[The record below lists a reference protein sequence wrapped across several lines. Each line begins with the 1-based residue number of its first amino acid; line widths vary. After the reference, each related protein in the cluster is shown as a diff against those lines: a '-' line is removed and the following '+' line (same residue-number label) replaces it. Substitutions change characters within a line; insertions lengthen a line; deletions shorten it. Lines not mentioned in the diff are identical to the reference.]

1 MAWHQTVILKLRAS
15 GLFQEVRVVG
25 AKVRA
30 SIGAAL
36 FVDIHFD
43 PTTGSYSYAL
53 IDLTSLYPGDKRVL
67 GWDDYAH
74 EGVVEL
80 ERLPTF
86 PHHFQRRDA
95 DGRWSFE
102 PSPMRARWAWRST
115 LWLLLC
121 ASFFRHTDTSV
132 S

>member
-1 MAWHQTVILKLRAS
+1 M
-15 GLFQEVRVVG
+15 
-25 AKVRA
+25 
-30 SIGAAL
+30 
-36 FVDIHFD
+36 
-43 PTTGSYSYAL
+43 
-53 IDLTSLYPGDKRVL
+53 L

-102 PSPMRARWAWRST
+102 PSPMRGQVGVEIDMVVAAVREFLQT
-115 LWLLLC
+115 
-121 ASFFRHTDTSV
+121 HGH
-132 S
+132 

>member
-15 GLFQEVRVVG
+15 GLFQEVRMVG
-25 AKVRA
+25 AKMRA
-30 SIGAAL
+30 SISAAS

-53 IDLTSLYPGDKRVL
+53 IDLTLPFPGDKRVF

-95 DGRWSFE
+95 DGRWLFE
-102 PSPMRARWAWRST
+102 PSPMRGQVGVEIDVVITTVREYLQT
-115 LWLLLC
+115 
-121 ASFFRHTDTSV
+121 HGY
-132 S
+132 